1 MKANKEMKEELK
13 QYSLDEITDEI
24 VGKVGTEEREQF
36 EFELKL
42 DLLGDIVKQTRLERH
57 LTQEQLGNLI
67 GVKKAQISK
76 IENNIKDVRFS
87 TIMKVFNALKAKIK
101 LSVELDN
108 TELNIA

>member
-57 LTQEQLGNLI
+57 LTQEQLGELI

>member
-24 VGKVGTEEREQF
+24 VGKEGTEEREQF
-36 EFELKL
+36 DFELQL
-42 DLLGDIVKQTRLERH
+42 DLLGDIVKQTRKERH
-57 LTQEQLGNLI
+57 LTQEQLGKLI

>member
-1 MKANKEMKEELK
+1 MKTNKEKEELK

-24 VGKVGTEEREQF
+24 VGKAGSEEREQF

-42 DLLGDIVKQTRLERH
+42 DLLGEMIKKTRLERH
-57 LTQEQLGNLI
+57 LTQEELGKLI

-76 IENNIKDVRFS
+76 IENNTKDVRFS

-101 LSVELDN
+101 FSIEFDN
-108 TELNIA
+108 ADLNIA

>member
-1 MKANKEMKEELK
+1 MKANKEMNEELK
-13 QYSLDEITDEI
+13 QYSLDEITGEI
-24 VGKVGTEEREQF
+24 VGKAGTEEREQF

-42 DLLGDIVKQTRLERH
+42 DLLGDIVKQTRIERH
-57 LTQEQLGNLI
+57 LTQEQLGKLI

-101 LSVELDN
+101 LSIELDN

>member
-1 MKANKEMKEELK
+1 MKTNKEKEELK

-24 VGKVGTEEREQF
+24 VGKAGSEDREQF

-42 DLLGDIVKQTRLERH
+42 DLLGEMIKKTRLERH
-57 LTQEQLGNLI
+57 LTQEDLGKLI

-76 IENNIKDVRFS
+76 IENNTKDVRFS

-101 LSVELDN
+101 FSIEFDN
-108 TELNIA
+108 ADLNIA

>member
-1 MKANKEMKEELK
+1 MKEELK

-57 LTQEQLGNLI
+57 LTQEQLGELI